1 MPMLRK
7 IGLLGLLAGPV
18 AAEPA
23 GCPELAAAL
32 EGLTGY
38 QVTAPP
44 AGPEGGW
51 CVFDRAV
58 LKAEGGPDLAAERL
72 RLRGELADGALVELA
87 VEADGVRLAP
97 GLGQR
102 DLDPVLRETLRFQT
116 AEVAFVVTVSPEGL
130 ALRGGVVRL
139 SGGTEV
145 KVEADLAG
153 AGLSAGSLL
162 PGRLTWARL
171 DWRNDGKLLR
181 PVTERWGE
189 SLVNGA
195 LGGKAVDAA
204 RVALQHMVLNLPPSL
219 LPEDGKDRL
228 QDVLDAVP
236 QGRGRLV
243 LEFRS
248 AEGIGAAQVAVAV
261 LSGDPLG
268 PEALARL
275 FAGAELAVD
284 WQPGLVP

>member
-1 MPMLRK
+1 MRMLRK
-7 IGLLGLLAGPV
+7 VGLLVLLAGPV

-23 GCPELAAAL
+23 GCPELAGAL

-58 LKAEGGPDLAAERL
+58 LNAEGGPDLAAERL

-87 VEADGVRLAP
+87 VEAGGVRLAP
-97 GLGQR
+97 GHGQR
-102 DLDPVLRETLRFQT
+102 DLNPVLRETLRFQT

-162 PGRLTWARL
+162 LGRLIWARL

-181 PVTERWGE
+181 PVMAAWGE
-189 SLVNGA
+189 SLVDGA

-204 RVALQHMVLNLPPSL
+204 RGALQHIVLNLPASL

-228 QDVLDAVP
+228 EDVLDAVP
-236 QGRGRLV
+236 QGRGRV
-243 LEFRS
+243 FLEFRS
-248 AEGIGAAQVAVAV
+248 AEGIGAAQVAVAM

>member
-18 AAEPA
+18 AAKPA

-72 RLRGELADGALVELA
+72 RLRGELAEGALVELA
-87 VEADGVRLAP
+87 VEAGGVRLAP

-116 AEVAFVVTVSPEGL
+116 VEVSVMLRSGPEGL

-153 AGLSAGSLL
+153 AGLSSASLL
-162 PGRLTWARL
+162 LGRLIRARL

-181 PVTERWGE
+181 PVMAAWGE
-189 SLVNGA
+189 SLVDGA

-204 RVALQHMVLNLPPSL
+204 RLALQHIVLNL
-219 LPEDGKDRL
+219 
-228 QDVLDAVP
+228 
-236 QGRGRLV
+236 
-243 LEFRS
+243 
-248 AEGIGAAQVAVAV
+248 
-261 LSGDPLG
+261 
-268 PEALARL
+268 
-275 FAGAELAVD
+275 
-284 WQPGLVP
+284 